1 MIRAKFV
8 VNSIERSRYANSD
21 TIRMLAIY
29 DDSTAENRRFSKATP
44 SGKLEMI
51 ISVPEALSEFE
62 LGREFYLDFTPVDQT
77 LTD

>member
-8 VNSIERSRYANSD
+8 VNSIERSRYANND
-21 TIRMLAIY
+21 TINMIAVY
-29 DDSTAENRRFSKATP
+29 DESTAENRRFAKATP
-44 SGKLEMI
+44 SGKLEII
-51 ISVPEALSEFE
+51 ISTPEALSEFE